1 MMFDQFRQTRS
12 ANISSMT
19 LSYSERTGYRKT
31 ASIDRIVS
39 SAQIIERNS
48 GPEIYL
54 LFYLQENYILLFV

>member
-1 MMFDQFRQTRS
+1 M
-12 ANISSMT
+12 
-19 LSYSERTGYRKT
+19 GYRKT